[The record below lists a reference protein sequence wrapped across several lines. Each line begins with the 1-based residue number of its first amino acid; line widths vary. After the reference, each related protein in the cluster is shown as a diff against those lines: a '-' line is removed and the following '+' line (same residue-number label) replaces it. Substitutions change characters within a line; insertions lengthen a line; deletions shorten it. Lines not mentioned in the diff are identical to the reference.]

1 MASIQKR
8 LTSTGETWRVAY
20 RIDARQV
27 VDTFTNAEAAVEFK
41 ALVER
46 IGGTPA
52 RGVLEARR
60 NTDSSDLTVSDLFA
74 KYLAQITGITDGT
87 RSEYRRVAV
96 RSWLPILGELPVT
109 ALKGEHVAAWINGAT
124 RLSSKTL
131 RNQIS
136 LLSATMIY
144 AAKPEG
150 LNLPIVNPCQGI
162 KISATLQTE
171 AVWLSEQEFAT
182 LYAAVPQRW
191 QLLVAMLAGTSI
203 RWGEVTALRWNDLDL
218 DAAPPLVKIT
228 RAQKHGVEGNERVEG
243 VTKTKRSRRTVSLP
257 SQLADQLRQSRVP
270 GNGYIFAEDDGS
282 AINHQHFYNK
292 VWLPSVERADLG
304 KRPTIHSLRHSSASW
319 LIAAGLAL
327 PIIQRRLGHESITT
341 TVNVYGHLMPGALS
355 EAAEAASDALS
366 RALPLTAM
374 LEIES

>member
-1 MASIQKR
+1 VASIERRQ
-8 LTSTGETWRVAY
+8 TNTGETWRVIY
-20 RIDARQV
+20 RIGSRQV

-46 IGGTPA
+46 IGGAPA

-60 NTDSSDLTVSDLFA
+60 NKGSGDFTVSDLFS

-87 RSEYRRVAV
+87 RSEYRRVAL
-96 RSWLPILGELPVT
+96 RSWLPILGELPVVV
-109 ALKGEHVAAWINGAT
+109 LKGEHVAAWINGAKG
-124 RLSSKTL
+124 LSGKTL

-136 LLSATMIY
+136 LLSAAMIY

-162 KISATLQTE
+162 KISPTVQAE

-182 LYAAVPQRW
+182 LYAVIPARW
-191 QLLVAMLAGTSI
+191 QPLVAMLAGTSI
-203 RWGEVTALRWNDLDL
+203 RWGEATALRWNDLDL
-218 DAAPPLVKIT
+218 DAAVPVVRIT

-243 VTKTKRSRRTVSLP
+243 VTKTNRSRRTVSLP
-257 SQLADQLRQSRVP
+257 SQLAEQLRSSKVS

-282 AINHQHFYNK
+282 AINHQHFYK
-292 VWLPSVERADLG
+292 KIWLPAVEKADLG

-319 LIAAGLAL
+319 LIDKGLPL

-355 EAAEAASDALS
+355 EAASAASDALS
-366 RALPLTAM
+366 RAIPITAL